1 MLPGF
6 QSILVNAA
14 NEPKGNQGDH
24 RRPTYK
30 SPQVLVLAP
39 TRELS
44 NQIATEAY
52 KYHSSG
58 VSTVS
63 LYGGAPKGGQIA
75 SLRQGA
81 DCVVATPGR
90 CNDLMDEGV
99 FDTRKIKY
107 LVLDEADRMCVH
119 SIYNPLFC
127 SALFLCPGLIVFFS
141 FYELLNTRLSTS
153 VYILFT
159 V

>member
-1 MLPGF
+1 MAWIVTNFTVDLYFCAGKTLGFLLPGF
-6 QSILVNAA
+6 QNILVNSA
-14 NEPKGNQGDH
+14 NQPKHNPTER
-24 RRPTYK
+24 RRPAYK

-52 KYHSSG
+52 KYHAAG

-63 LYGGAPKGGQIA
+63 LYGGAPKGAQVA

-90 CNDLMDEGV
+90 CNDLIDEGV
-99 FDTRKIKY
+99 FDISKIKY
-107 LVLDEADRMCVH
+107 LVLDEADRMYV
-119 SIYNPLFC
+119 S
-127 SALFLCPGLIVFFS
+127 
-141 FYELLNTRLSTS
+141 
-153 VYILFT
+153 
-159 V
+159 